1 MSAFIVGPGCINSI
15 VTYINHHAG
24 RFGWLHKQLGYDVTL
39 TEDLSRLASA
49 LYLLNRT
56 AVAQRYGEGIAA
68 KDESKSPAFTFRPV
82 RRDPVAVNKAASC
95 LSYQCSEGEVPEQP
109 LFKALESIID
119 QVANQIVNKL
129 PAYAAAPWGD

>member
-15 VTYINHHAG
+15 VTYLNQNAWS
-24 RFGWLHKQLGYDVTL
+24 FGWLQKELGYGVTL

-68 KDESKSPAFTFRPV
+68 KDESASPVFTFRPV
-82 RRDPVAVNKAASC
+82 RRDPVAVHKAASC